1 MLGGRISNHDEDE
14 IEDELRALEA
24 ELRQQEPLPNVP
36 NTPLPEREEE
46 APQPVQVRQKEPERQ
61 AMLA

>member
-14 IEDELRALEA
+14 IENELNALEA
-24 ELRQQEPLPNVP
+24 ELRGTEPLPNVP
-36 NTPLPEREEE
+36 NTQLPAHENED
-46 APQPVQVRQKEPERQ
+46 PQPARVKQKEAERQ

>member
-24 ELRQQEPLPNVP
+24 ELRRDEPLPNVP
-36 NTPLPEREEE
+36 DTLLPEREQE
-46 APQPVQVRQKEPERQ
+46 APQPAPVEQKEPERQ

>member
-24 ELRQQEPLPNVP
+24 ELRRDEPLPNVP
-36 NTPLPEREEE
+36 DTALPEREQE
-46 APQPVQVRQKEPERQ
+46 ALRPVPVEQKEPERQ

>member
-24 ELRQQEPLPNVP
+24 ELRREEPLPNVP
-36 NTPLPEREEE
+36 DTVLPELEEE
-46 APQPVQVRQKEPERQ
+46 EPQAAQVKREEPERQ